1 MADFYPVLAR
11 AVSCLPANDAQARG
25 ELYARARTMVAEQLR
40 GRGLQR
46 GAIDAVREQAALET
60 AISRVEEESRG
71 VRTRATSKAGA
82 PRPRTNGDAVNDAPG
97 RSKTTAESLAKIL
110 RAVQSDAQHDGTGRV
125 PVSRQNAVNRTKALM
140 TTEASKPL
148 ATAVNRTVEVAID
161 RSVAAPNSLAAML
174 FAIAYT
180 TAALAFSGVTYIR
193 CMVWIAQGIIGYP
206 TLVIVMTI
214 TVALFIAPPVI
225 FLRKASTLPSFGF
238 LLRFLYS
245 ASRRVF

>member
-1 MADFYPVLAR
+1 M
-11 AVSCLPANDAQARG
+11 
-25 ELYARARTMVAEQLR
+25 
-40 GRGLQR
+40 
-46 GAIDAVREQAALET
+46 
-60 AISRVEEESRG
+60 
-71 VRTRATSKAGA
+71 
-82 PRPRTNGDAVNDAPG
+82 
-97 RSKTTAESLAKIL
+97 
-110 RAVQSDAQHDGTGRV
+110 
-125 PVSRQNAVNRTKALM
+125 NRTKALVA
-140 TTEASKPL
+140 TKASKPIG
-148 ATAVNRTVEVAID
+148 TAVDRTVESAID

-206 TLVIVMTI
+206 TLVSVMTI

-225 FLRKASTLPSFGF
+225 LLRKASSLPSFGF